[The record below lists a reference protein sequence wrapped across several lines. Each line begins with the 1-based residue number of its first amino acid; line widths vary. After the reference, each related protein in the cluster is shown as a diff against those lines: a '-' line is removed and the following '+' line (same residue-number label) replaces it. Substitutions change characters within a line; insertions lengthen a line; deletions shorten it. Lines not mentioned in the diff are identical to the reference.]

1 MSKSSLT
8 TLVLILVLLQGCA
21 AVVVGGAATGAKVA
35 HDRRTTGTFIEDEA
49 IELKSLKAIFD
60 DKELNKQTHINVT
73 SFNTIVLLSGEAPT
87 EELRQR
93 VVDIVTNVDKV
104 SHVHNEIAIAGP
116 SSLMSRSGDTLIT
129 TKVKT
134 KLIAEKNLDGT
145 HVKVVT
151 ENGVVYLMGLV
162 TREDGEKATEIA
174 RQTGGV
180 QKVVKLFQYIQRSE
194 PAPENEAS

>member
-1 MSKSSLT
+1 MIALLGILT
-8 TLVLILVLLQGCA
+8 LLNACA
-21 AVVVGGAATGAKVA
+21 AVVVGGAATGASAA

-49 IELKSLKAIFD
+49 IELKSLKAISD
-60 DKELNKQTHINVT
+60 EKDLSSQIHINVT
-73 SFNTIVLLSGEAPT
+73 SFNTIVLVSGETPT
-87 EELRQR
+87 EDLRRR
-93 VVDIVTNVDKV
+93 VIEIIRNIPKV
-104 SHVHNEIAIAGP
+104 SHVHDELTIAGP

-151 ENGVVYLMGLV
+151 ENGVVYLMGLLN
-162 TREDGEKATEIA
+162 REDADKATEIA

-180 QKVVKLFQYIQRSE
+180 QKVVKLFQYSSKE
-194 PAPENEAS
+194 

>member
-1 MSKSSLT
+1 MKNVKLFI
-8 TLVLILVLLQGCA
+8 LIGILALLHGCA
-21 AVVVGGAATGAKVA
+21 AVVVGGAATSANVA
-35 HDRRTTGTFIEDEA
+35 HDQRTTGTFIEDEA
-49 IELKSLKAIFD
+49 IELKSLKAFTD
-60 DKELNKQTHINVT
+60 DKEIYNQAHLNVT
-73 SFNTIVLLSGEAPT
+73 SFNTIVLVTGEVPT

-93 VVDIVTNVDKV
+93 TIQIVRNIAKV
-104 SHVHNEIAIAGP
+104 TLVHDEISIAGP

-151 ENGVVYLMGLV
+151 ENGVVYLMGLL
-162 TREDGEKATEIA
+162 TREDADKATEIT

-180 QKVVKLFQYIQRSE
+180 QKVVKLFQYNDKP
-194 PAPENEAS
+194 PAP

>member
-1 MSKSSLT
+1 MNNPSLT
-8 TLVLILVLLQGCA
+8 ILIFLLVLLQGCA
-21 AVVVGGAATGAKVA
+21 AVVVGGAATGANVA

-49 IELKSLKAIFD
+49 IELKSLKALYSD
-60 DKELNKQTHINVT
+60 EEVNKQTHINVT
-73 SFNTIVLLSGEAPT
+73 SFNTIVLVSGEAPT

-93 VVDIVTNVDKV
+93 VIDIVSNIDKV
-104 SHVHNEIAIAGP
+104 THVHNEVAIAGP

-180 QKVVKLFQYIQRSE
+180 QKVVKLFQYSQPR
-194 PAPENEAS
+194 EAQQEEG

>member
-1 MSKSSLT
+1 MNKRDLA
-8 TLVLILVLLQGCA
+8 ILVFIITLLQGCA
-21 AVVVGGAATGAKVA
+21 AVVVGGAATGANVA
-35 HDRRTTGTFIEDEA
+35 HDKRTTGTFIEDEA
-49 IELKSLKAIFD
+49 IELKSLKALYADEEI
-60 DKELNKQTHINVT
+60 NKQTHINIT
-73 SFNTIVLLSGEAPT
+73 SFNTIVLISGEAPT
-87 EELRQR
+87 EELRKR
-93 VVDIVTNVDKV
+93 IVEIVRNIDKV
-104 SHVHNEIAIAGP
+104 THVHDELSIAGP

-180 QKVVKLFQYIQRSE
+180 QKVVKLFQYVQRKTVE
-194 PAPENEAS
+194 AEAS

>member
-1 MSKSSLT
+1 MKNVKLIALLGILT
-8 TLVLILVLLQGCA
+8 LLNACA
-21 AVVVGGAATGAKVA
+21 AVVVGGAATGASAA

-49 IELKSLKAIFD
+49 IELKSLKAISD
-60 DKELNKQTHINVT
+60 EKDLSSQIHINVT
-73 SFNTIVLLSGEAPT
+73 SFNTIVLVSGETPT
-87 EELRQR
+87 EDLRRR
-93 VVDIVTNVDKV
+93 VIEIIRNIPKV
-104 SHVHNEIAIAGP
+104 SHVHDELTIAGP

-151 ENGVVYLMGLV
+151 ENGVVYLMGLLS
-162 TREDGEKATEIA
+162 REDADKATEIA

-180 QKVVKLFQYIQRSE
+180 QKVVKLFQYSSKE
-194 PAPENEAS
+194 

>member
-1 MSKSSLT
+1 MKDLRIIALICVLT
-8 TLVLILVLLQGCA
+8 LLNGCA
-21 AVVVGGAATGAKVA
+21 ALVVGGAATGANVA

-49 IELKSLKAIFD
+49 IELKSLKAILE
-60 DKELNKQTHINVT
+60 DKEVSSQTHLNVT
-73 SFNTIVLLSGEAPT
+73 SFNTIVLVSGEAPT

-93 VVDIVTNVDKV
+93 AIQLVRNIDKV
-104 SHVHNEIAIAGP
+104 SHVHDEITIAGP
-116 SSLMSRSGDTLIT
+116 SSLMSRSGDTFIT

-151 ENGVVYLMGLV
+151 ENGVVYLMGLLN
-162 TREDGEKATEIA
+162 REDANRATEIA

-180 QKVVKLFQYIQRSE
+180 QKVVKLFQYR
-194 PAPENEAS
+194 EAKNQP